1 MKQNASIK
9 DIAERLHLSVATV
22 SLTLSGRAGARRISA
37 ETQERVRACA
47 EEMNYR
53 PNLLARALISGQTG
67 ILGLI
72 IPDIT
77 DSFFYTIARKVELEA
92 ERQGYSLMI
101 ASSESDVNRESR
113 NLAMFQAKGVD
124 GIIIAPTQN
133 SENTL
138 SRLVDAGYPLLVID
152 RIFTEV
158 DTNSIS
164 VDNAEASRRIVKGL
178 IADGAH
184 NIAMLT
190 FNPSMYTMAERRKGY
205 DSALREAGMEV
216 REELVGVVASSNYEE
231 DVFRAMDE
239 IYRNVPEVDAFFFAT
254 HQIAIEAFRYFK
266 ERKISIGD
274 GKRLGCIHL
283 HPIFNVL
290 APKIRVAYM
299 PVEVIGARAVD
310 IIVNNIRSRKDG
322 QPVVKEKIVV
332 ECTYPTDTPT
342 PPSPGI

>member
-1 MKQNASIK
+1 MKQKASIK
-9 DIAERLHLSVATV
+9 DIAERLQLSVATV
-22 SLTLSGRAGARRISA
+22 SLTLSGRGGERRISQ

-47 EEMNYR
+47 QEMNYR

-101 ASSESDVNRESR
+101 ASSESDVQREGR

-138 SRLVDAGYPLLVID
+138 SCLVDAGYPLLVID

-158 DTNSIS
+158 DTNSIA
-164 VDNAEASRRIVKGL
+164 VDNAKAAQRIVSGL
-178 IADGAH
+178 IADGAQ
-184 NIAMLT
+184 NIALLT
-190 FNPSMYTMAERRKGY
+190 FNPSMYTMAERRTGY
-205 DSALREAGMEV
+205 ERALREAGIGM
-216 REELVGVVASSNYEE
+216 REELIGVVDSSNYEE
-231 DVFRAMDE
+231 DIFRAMDA
-239 IYRNVPEVDAFFFAT
+239 IYGSVKQVDAFFFAT

-266 ERKISIGD
+266 ERGIDVGD
-274 GKRLGCIHL
+274 GRQLGCIHG
-283 HPIFNVL
+283 HPIFQVL

-299 PVEVIGARAVD
+299 PVEVIGTRAVD
-310 IIVNNIRSRKDG
+310 IIVGNIRARKDG
-322 QPVVKEKIVV
+322 MHPTPQKVML
-332 ECTYPTDTPT
+332 ECTYPTDL
-342 PPSPGI
+342 SIFKKGVQ

>member
-22 SLTLSGRAGARRISA
+22 SLTLSGRAGERRISA

-92 ERQGYSLMI
+92 ERHGYSLMI

-164 VDNAEASRRIVKGL
+164 VDNAEATQRIVNRL
-178 IADGAH
+178 IEDGAQK
-184 NIAMLT
+184 IAMLT

-205 DSALREAGMEV
+205 DKALNEAGIEV
-216 REELVGVVASSNYEE
+216 CEELIGVVASSNYEV

-239 IYRNVPEVDAFFFAT
+239 IYTKEPDVDAFFFAT

-266 ERKISIGD
+266 EREISIGD
-274 GKRLGCIHL
+274 GHRLGCIHG
-283 HPIFNVL
+283 HPIFKVL
-290 APKIRVAYM
+290 APKIQVAYM

-310 IIVNNIRSRKDG
+310 IIVDDIRSRKEG
-322 QPVVKEKIVV
+322 QRTGSKKIVV
-332 ECTYPTDTPT
+332 ECTYPTDFFLPE
-342 PPSPGI
+342 I

>member
-1 MKQNASIK
+1 MKQNTSIK

-158 DTNSIS
+158 DTSSIS
-164 VDNAEASRRIVKGL
+164 VDNAEAARRIVNKL
-178 IADGAH
+178 IEDGAR

-205 DSALREAGMEV
+205 DSALHEAGIEV
-216 REELVGVVASSNYEE
+216 REELVGVVESSNYGE

-239 IYRNVPEVDAFFFAT
+239 IYRRVPGVDAFFFAT

-266 ERKISIGD
+266 ERNIDTAAGLP
-274 GKRLGCIHL
+274 LGCIHL
-283 HPIFNVL
+283 HPIFRVL
-290 APKIRVAYM
+290 APKMHVAYM
-299 PVEVIGARAVD
+299 PVDVIGAQAVD
-310 IIVNNIRSRKDG
+310 IIVDNIRSRKDG
-322 QPVVKEKIVV
+322 RPAETKKIVV
-332 ECTYPTDTPT
+332 ECTYPTDFPT
-342 PPSPGI
+342 P